1 MLAGNRIYKCEN
13 MQFTVKAQL
22 NYLVILAA
30 GLGYIQT
37 EETLFTLEVS
47 CCSSSMHFIFSQVV
61 AILYVL
67 IFIT

>member
-1 MLAGNRIYKCEN
+1 MMLSGNRIYKCEN

-37 EETLFTLEVS
+37 EETLFTLEFHVAVHP
-47 CCSSSMHFIFSQVV
+47 CILSSRRLWPFCMFLS
-61 AILYVL
+61 L
-67 IFIT
+67 